1 MSFYVSYNIA
11 NIILLVGVFNLIIA
25 LFKRLD
31 AEDNRDLFVTTCGVF
46 IVTAGWYGIGLCT
59 QLDNAIIYHKIIM
72 IGSLFF
78 LGGYVTY
85 VCRIN
90 EIKHGGYLM
99 IPGFITLGGFF
110 AHAGRNI
117 PYDPFLGNLRLES
130 VSGVSILVGDRGYM
144 YWAHIFYIMAIG
156 IWGGVYAARNL
167 LDRRKRAERRVLVNS
182 IFFLVAGLFQV
193 ATQIIYE
200 THYYSMVSILPL
212 TWATTSTVYSILSFR
227 YHIFNYDTLARQ
239 SLINDIGAG
248 FVVLSDNF
256 EVLYCNDIAY
266 TVLPE
271 MASGDSEYFRTITR
285 RKEFQ
290 TEINGSTYKV
300 TADRILSEG
309 KIQGYTIL
317 IVDISDIALLQKQA
331 EANEKTRQN
340 LLTNISHEIR
350 TPLNAIIGA
359 SELINSEDIS
369 REDFKQYAENIRVST
384 INLDDILNNILT
396 ASSSYEK
403 VQSSDMA
410 PYSVFTLVDNIVGM
424 CNDRVDRNNV
434 KLSVSFAEDIP
445 INAIGDDR
453 RIRQV
458 LLNILT
464 GAIRYTDD
472 GFVSLR
478 VSGEYLK
485 DGRFKYIY
493 TVQDTG
499 KSVFNSSEDFDRI
512 VSEGDVL
519 GIDYNTGYGISL
531 TVAKKIAA
539 ALDGDVSMY
548 SLRGKGNVYSVTIP
562 SLLLD
567 KKTLENFDFAKKLS
581 ITFLGE
587 SDYDLDEIKHSCF
600 EMGIPYDEVEGLS
613 KLRKITDD
621 ARFYRVLIYDY
632 DKYARRVAA
641 SERADSYVKVG
652 IISGRKLPKQIDDS
666 ILVRA
671 PLSALTIQRILAE
684 QEMRIENEKASDNLF
699 AAPSAKILVVD
710 DNTLNLSVARNML
723 ERFNVSVDTAKSGYE
738 CLDLIGAGHSYD
750 LIFMDYM
757 MEGMDGVETTKK
769 IRTTDG
775 PMSKVPIVAYTANS
789 VEGAMEKYLAAGMN
803 GCVFKPANMYSFA
816 DALKKYLP
824 KELLVFE
831 KKKKRSEVLKT
842 KNEFPDI
849 EGINKDSAIKYS
861 GGNLEMFE
869 DMIATFALEIPDKE
883 KTIRKYVN
891 EGNFKNLTVMV
902 HGIKGLA
909 RTMGMDELSA
919 RMADMEK
926 ASAAEDEAYIK
937 KNLPD
942 LLSQYRHY
950 GIVLSPYAEKKLSRR
965 KPVSEGA
972 GLKGILQR
980 MLECLDE
987 FEMDETEKLFDE
999 IHREDYD
1006 DKRAPL
1012 FDALKDSIER
1022 GDYYASKEQVE
1033 KLLATYGEED

>member
-11 NIILLVGVFNLIIA
+11 NIILLIGISNLIIA

-31 AEDNRDLFVTTCGVF
+31 AEYNRALFVTACGVF
-46 IVTAGWYGIGLCT
+46 VLTAAWYGIGLST
-59 QLDNAIIYHKIIM
+59 EIQNAIIYHKLIM
-72 IGSLFF
+72 IGSLMF
-78 LGGYVTY
+78 LGGYVSY

-90 EIKHGGYLM
+90 DIKHGGWLVL
-99 IPGFITLGGFF
+99 PGFVTLGGFF

-117 PYDPFLGNLRLES
+117 PGDPFLANLRLRS
-130 VSGVSILVGDRGYM
+130 INGVSILVGDRGYM
-144 YWAHIFYIMAIG
+144 YYAHITFIMAVG
-156 IWGGVYAARNL
+156 MWGAAYAIRTL
-167 LDRRKRAERRVLVNS
+167 LDKKKQTERRAVVNS
-182 IFFLVAGLFQV
+182 TFFLIANIMQGVVMLINEV
-193 ATQIIYE
+193 N
-200 THYYSMVSILPL
+200 YYKMVDLLPL
-212 TWATTSTVYSILSFR
+212 AWGTSCTIYSILSFR

-256 EVLYCNDIAY
+256 EVMYCNDIAH

-271 MASGDSEYFRTITR
+271 MATGDAEYFRTITR

-290 TEINGSTYKV
+290 IEINDSTYKI
-300 TADRILSEG
+300 TADRILNEG

-331 EANEKTRQN
+331 EANERTRRN

-369 REDFKQYAENIRVST
+369 KEDFKQYAESIRVST

-403 VQSSDMA
+403 VQSNDMA

-445 INAIGDDR
+445 VNAIGDDR

-472 GFVSLR
+472 GYVSLR
-478 VSGEYLK
+478 VSGEYMK

-493 TVQDTG
+493 TIQDTG
-499 KSVFNSSEDFDRI
+499 KSVFNSSEDFDK
-512 VSEGDVL
+512 VLEESDVL

-531 TVAKKIAA
+531 TVAKKIAD

-548 SLRGKGNVYSVTIP
+548 SLRGKGNVYSVAIP

-567 KKTLENFDFAKKLS
+567 KKTLADFEFSKKLS

-587 SDYDLDEIKHSCF
+587 CDYELEEIKHSCF
-600 EMGIPYDEVEGLS
+600 ELGIITDEAESLS
-613 KLRKITDD
+613 KLRKINDGD
-621 ARFYRVLIYDY
+621 GFHHILLFDY
-632 DKYARRVAA
+632 EKLSRRVSA

-652 IISGRKLPKQIDDS
+652 IVSGRKVPKQIDDC

-684 QEMRIENEKASDNLF
+684 QEMRIESEKANDNLF

-723 ERFNVSVDTAKSGYE
+723 ERFNISVDAAKSGYE
-738 CLDLIGAGHSYD
+738 CIDLINSGQTYD

-757 MEGMDGVETTKK
+757 MEGMDGIETTKK
-769 IRTTDG
+769 IRSMAG
-775 PMSKVPIVAYTANS
+775 NMSKVPIVAYTANN
-789 VEGAMEKYLAAGMN
+789 VEGAMEKYLSAGMN
-803 GCVFKPANMYSFA
+803 GCVFKPANMNSFA
-816 DALKKYLP
+816 EALKNYLP

-831 KKKKRSEVLKT
+831 KKKSKT
-842 KNEFPDI
+842 EAKKTRNEFPDI
-849 EGINKDSAIKYS
+849 EGIDKETAIKYS

-869 DMIATFALEIPDKE
+869 DMLATFALEISDKE
-883 KTIRKYVN
+883 KTIRKYIN
-891 EGNFKNLTVMV
+891 EGNYRDLTVIL

-909 RTMGMDELSA
+909 RTMGMTELSEN
-919 RMADMEK
+919 MAEMEK
-926 ASAAEDEAYIK
+926 ASSAEDEAYIK
-937 KNLPD
+937 RNLPE
-942 LLSQYRHY
+942 LLSRYRHY
-950 GIVLSPYAEKKLSRR
+950 GVILSPYAEKKLSKR
-965 KPVSEGA
+965 KAVEA
-972 GLKGILQR
+972 GTGPKGILRR
-980 MLECLDE
+980 MLQYLDD
-987 FEMDETEKLFDE
+987 FEMGQAEKLFDE
-999 IHREDYD
+999 IRPEDYD

-1012 FDALKDSIER
+1012 FEALKDSIER
-1022 GDYYASKEQVE
+1022 VDYYGSQEYAE
-1033 KLLATYGEED
+1033 KLLATYDEE

>member
-1 MSFYVSYNIA
+1 MSFYVTYNIA
-11 NIILLVGVFNLIIA
+11 NIILLVGVLNLIIA
-25 LFKRLD
+25 LYKRLD
-31 AEDNRDLFVTTCGVF
+31 TEYNRTLFVTACGVF
-46 IVTAGWYGIGLCT
+46 VVTAAWYGIGLSKE
-59 QLDNAIIYHKIIM
+59 LNEAIIYHKLIM
-72 IGSLFF
+72 IGSFLF
-78 LGGYVTY
+78 LGGYVAY
-85 VCRIN
+85 VCYLYK
-90 EIKHGGYLM
+90 IKHGGYLM
-99 IPGFITLGGFF
+99 IPGFITLGGLF

-117 PYDPFLGNLRLES
+117 PGDPFLANMRLES
-130 VSGVSILVGDRGYM
+130 IKGVSILVGERGYM
-144 YWAHIFYIMAIG
+144 YFTHIFVIAAIG
-156 IWGGVYAARNL
+156 AWGGFFAFKDL
-167 LDRRKRAERRVLVNS
+167 LDKKGRGERRVLINS
-182 IFFLVAGLFQV
+182 VFFMLSNLLMGITLLV
-193 ATQIIYE
+193 YE
-200 THYYSMVSILPL
+200 TNYYRMIPILPL
-212 TWATTSTVYSILSFR
+212 TWATTCTIYSLLSFR
-227 YHIFNYDTLARQ
+227 YHIFNYDTLARK

-248 FVVLSDNF
+248 FVVLSDSF
-256 EVLYCNDIAY
+256 EVMYCNDIAH
-266 TVLPE
+266 TVLPD
-271 MASGDSEYFRTITR
+271 MATGDAEYFRNITR

-290 TEINGSTYKV
+290 TEINGSTYKI
-300 TADRILSEG
+300 TADRILNEG
-309 KIQGYTIL
+309 RIQGYTIL

-359 SELINSEDIS
+359 SELLNSEDIS
-369 REDFKQYAENIRVST
+369 KEDFKEYAESIRVST

-403 VQSSDMA
+403 VQSTDMA

-434 KLSVSFAEDIP
+434 NLSVSFAEDIP

-472 GFVSLR
+472 GYVSLR
-478 VSGEYLK
+478 VSGEYMK

-499 KSVFNSSEDFDRI
+499 KSIFNSSENFDKI
-512 VSEGDVL
+512 LEESDVL
-519 GIDYNTGYGISL
+519 GVDYNTGYGISL
-531 TVAKKIAA
+531 TVAKKIAS

-567 KKTLENFDFAKKLS
+567 KKTLVDFGFENKLS
-581 ITFLGE
+581 ITFLGDSE
-587 SDYDLDEIKHSCF
+587 YPLDELKHSCF
-600 EMGIPYDEVEGLS
+600 EFGIRVEEAEGLP
-613 KLRKITDD
+613 KLRKVPYGDKLYH
-621 ARFYRVLIYDY
+621 FLLFDY

-641 SERADSYVKVG
+641 SERAESYVKVG
-652 IISGRKLPKQIDDS
+652 IVSGRKVPKQVDDC

-699 AAPSAKILVVD
+699 AAPSAKILIVD

-723 ERFNVSVDTAKSGYE
+723 ERFNISVDTAKSGYE
-738 CLDLIGAGHSYD
+738 CIDLINSGQTYD

-757 MEGMDGVETTKK
+757 MEGMDGIETTKK
-769 IRTTDG
+769 IRAMEG
-775 PMSKVPIVAYTANS
+775 AVAKVPIVAYTANN

-816 DALKKYLP
+816 EALKNYLP

-831 KKKKRSEVLKT
+831 KKKKKEDDLKT
-842 KNEFPDI
+842 RNEFPDI
-849 EGINKDSAIKYS
+849 EGIDKETAIKYS

-869 DMIATFALEIPDKE
+869 DMLATFALEIPDKE
-883 KTIRKYVN
+883 KVIRKYIA
-891 EGNFKNLTVMV
+891 EGNYKNLTVTV

-909 RTMGMDELSA
+909 RTMGMTGLSES
-919 RMADMEK
+919 MYEMEK
-926 ASAAEDEAYIK
+926 AASAEDEAYIK
-937 KNLPD
+937 KNLPE
-942 LLSQYRHY
+942 LLSRYRHY
-950 GIVLSPYAEKKLSRR
+950 GIVLSPFAEKKLSKRR
-965 KPVSEGA
+965 ALEA
-972 GLKGILQR
+972 GSGPKAILQR
-980 MLECLDE
+980 MLRYLDD
-987 FEMDETEKLFDE
+987 FEMGETEKLFDE
-999 IHREDYD
+999 IGPGDYD

-1012 FDALKDSIER
+1012 FHALKDSIER
-1022 GDYYASKEQVE
+1022 VDYYESREHVE
-1033 KLLATYGEED
+1033 KLLATYEED